1 MSAGMKRRLFL
12 TGLMASAAT
21 GALAGAPLTSLRPV
35 PRPGEVRLPPPLPAD
50 RLVDGAN
57 LGGDVAFAVAD
68 ARTGAFLEMYNAAA
82 AMPPASVT
90 KALTAA
96 YGLEHLGQD
105 FRFRTRL
112 IAMGPIV
119 DGKLKGD
126 LVLQGGGDPSLDTD
140 ALASLASQL
149 KDAGVVEVEGQLRV
163 YAGHFPN
170 LPHIDG
176 DQPAHVGYN
185 PAISGLNLNYNRVHF
200 EWKRGSK
207 GYDVTMQA
215 RSRNHRPDVAIARM
229 EITDERRFPVYTYHQ
244 AEGVDRWTVAKAALG
259 REGARWLPVRRPAAY
274 CGEVFQTLA
283 RAHGI
288 VLRKGP
294 AMLGPVHGQII
305 GVHES
310 PHLTDMAR
318 SMLKFSTNLTAEGIG
333 LAATARMMG
342 RPTSLEASATIMNRW
357 LRRNFAATS
366 AGFVDHS
373 GLGYDSR
380 VSPIDL
386 VRALK
391 AYTAVKPILKPV
403 RMGDHAPGGSAVVAK
418 TGTLNFVSALAG
430 YINPPRGGREMVF
443 AILTADTAR
452 RDAIAPEQRE
462 KPPGARSWGNRSR
475 TLQKRLI
482 GRWIRDHA

>member
-1 MSAGMKRRLFL
+1 MKRRLFISS
-12 TGLMASAAT
+12 LMASAAT
-21 GALAGAPLTSLRPV
+21 GVFAGAPLTSLRPLA
-35 PRPGEVRLPPPLPAD
+35 RPGEVRLPPPLPSD
-50 RLVDGAN
+50 RLVTEAK
-57 LGGDVAFAVAD
+57 LGGQVAFAVAD

-82 AMPPASVT
+82 ALPPASVA
-90 KALTAA
+90 KAMTAA
-96 YGLEHLGQD
+96 YGLEHLGSD
-105 FRFRTRL
+105 YRFRTQL
-112 IAMGPIV
+112 IALGPIEG
-119 DGKLKGD
+119 GKLKGD

-140 ALASLASQL
+140 ALASLAAQL
-149 KDAGVVEVEGQLRV
+149 KEAGVVEVEGQLRI
-163 YAGHFPN
+163 YAGAFPTI
-170 LPHIDG
+170 PHIDG
-176 DQPAHVGYN
+176 DQPDHVGYN

-200 EWKRGSK
+200 EWKREQK
-207 GYDVTMQA
+207 GYGVTMQA

-229 EITDERRFPVYTYHQ
+229 EITDDRRFPVYTYHQ

-288 VLRKGP
+288 VLRQGP
-294 AMLGPVHGQII
+294 TMLGPLHGRVIAVHD
-305 GVHES
+305 S
-310 PHLTDMAR
+310 THLTEMAR
-318 SMLKFSTNLTAEGIG
+318 LMLKYSTNLTAEGIG
-333 LAATARMMG
+333 LAASALTVG
-342 RPTSLEASATIMNRW
+342 RPTSLEASAVHMNRW

-386 VRALK
+386 VRSLK

-403 RMGDHAPGGSAVVAK
+403 KMGDHAPGGSAVVAK

-430 YINPPRGGREMVF
+430 YINPPKGGREMVF
-443 AILTADTAR
+443 AILSADTAR

-462 KPPGARSWGNRSR
+462 KPPGARGWGNRSR
-475 TLQKRLI
+475 SMQKRLI
-482 GRWIRDHA
+482 GRWIRSYA